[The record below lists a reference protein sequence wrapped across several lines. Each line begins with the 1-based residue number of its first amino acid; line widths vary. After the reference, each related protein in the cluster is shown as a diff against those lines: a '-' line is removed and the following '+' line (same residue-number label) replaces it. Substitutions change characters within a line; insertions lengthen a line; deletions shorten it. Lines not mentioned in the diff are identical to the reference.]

1 MKILKTTD
9 IGGFPFVLDDLRW
22 QAAGVLESIRAL
34 SRSLTPANA
43 EGLILSG
50 CEITETATNE
60 YSIGAGWVYLKQSSG
75 GDEEIFEVEAQNY
88 IFDPQAPQNIPR
100 WEDYTLYDA
109 AGNKVFNSGLS
120 YQTYAIRRLRII
132 ITDNN
137 AYPALSNT
145 PPLVSDW
152 INAVLVKGFT
162 TVPNRNL
169 QYRRKFNTVEFRGAI
184 DGGAGLAFVLLP
196 DFRPSILFET
206 ILQVAPPE
214 SATLMKK
221 VTINISGQ
229 VNIGTNETGPD
240 YTQTTIPMC
249 FSMPL

>member
-60 YSIGAGWVYLKQSSG
+60 YSIGAGWVYLKNSSS
-75 GDEEIFEVEAQNY
+75 GDEEIFEVEAHSY
-88 IFDPQAPQNIPR
+88 IIDPQSPQNIPR

-109 AGNKVFNSGLS
+109 AGNKVFNSGFS

-132 ITDNN
+132 VTDDD
-137 AYPALSNT
+137 AYPALSDT

-152 INAVLVKGFT
+152 INAVLVSGFT
-162 TVPNRNL
+162 TVPNRDL
-169 QYRRKFNTVEFRGAI
+169 QYRRKFNTIEFRGAV
-184 DGGAGLAFVLLP
+184 AGISGLVMNLP
-196 DFRPSILFET
+196 AGFRPTSLYEQ
-206 ILQVAPPE
+206 ILQVSPVE

-221 VTINISGQ
+221 VTINTTGQ
-229 VNIGTNETGPD
+229 VSIGTNESPAA
-240 YTQTTIPMC
+240 TQTTIPMC